1 MKNINDRNNPD
12 SFVLAE
18 IGLNHNKDVQLAC
31 RMIDDAVKSGAD
43 GVKFQTYI
51 TEHLMTADN
60 PAYKIFKDLELSAD
74 DYRTIVQHCQN
85 IGTNFVSTPFCY
97 ETADLLAELGANAIK
112 IASSDLTYLDLIAHA
127 AAFGKPMILST
138 GMSDFREIDNAVETC
153 LRANNANITILH
165 CISKY
170 PPNDEDLCM
179 NVISVLRNRY
189 PDYRIGFSDHTPNPT
204 AAVYAR
210 ALGATFFEKHFTS
223 DKSLPGPDQAISTN
237 PEEMRQYTESIHSA
251 DKMSRILSAA
261 ERADLCIAPYAR
273 RSLFAVSDIHAGKI
287 ILPNDITALR
297 PGDGIPANE
306 LETIIGKT
314 AARNIKAGAKLT
326 KDDIR

>member
-1 MKNINDRNNPD
+1 MEIFDITTQN
-12 SFVLAE
+12 SFILAE
-18 IGLNHNKDVQLAC
+18 IGLNHNKDVSLAC
-31 RMIDDAVKSGAD
+31 RMIDDAINSGAN

-74 DYRTIVQHCQN
+74 DFRQIAQYCKDKNVPFI
-85 IGTNFVSTPFCY
+85 STPFCH
-97 ETADLLAELGANAIK
+97 ETVELLAELDVPAFK
-112 IASSDLTYLDLIAHA
+112 VASSDITYLDLIGRIAEY
-127 AAFGKPMILST
+127 GKPVILST
-138 GMSDFREIDNAVETC
+138 GMSDFREIDNAVETI
-153 LRANNANITILH
+153 LRKNNNQIIILH

-170 PPNDEDLCM
+170 PPAEEDLCL
-179 NVISVLRNRY
+179 NAISVLKNRY
-189 PDYRIGFSDHTPNPT
+189 SHFRIGFSDHTPNPT

-273 RSLFAVSDIHAGKI
+273 RSLFALNDIHAGKI
-287 ILPNDITALR
+287 IQPNDITALR